1 MAHDVHMAAR
11 RPQPIEP
18 QSDDFD
24 FLLSHDPF
32 RVPRYQRAF
41 DWDTDEVRDFA
52 HDVLVL
58 ARRRVAGDRSR
69 HFFGAIISIFNK
81 SEHYY
86 EVVDGQQRLTIA
98 ILCLTELHR
107 CWHELAEKARAVRK
121 TLLAETAREH
131 ADRVNERLRDASGR
145 RLILSTRDEQF
156 FSELLADT
164 ATKPKPRDDQSHR
177 RLWSARETI
186 RAELFVTLLETARR
200 YADRQARLE
209 AIERALLEDGYLVH
223 LYTEQRSEA
232 YRLFLVLND
241 RGRQLSN
248 GSLLRTHT
256 LDVLQA
262 YPEQQGAAE
271 TDWDVILRIGDNFVN
286 RFLAAYYVSHEGSR
300 APTGEMFDVF
310 CTRFGIDKVESAI
323 AATKL
328 QRTIRRL
335 REETETF
342 SRIRV
347 GDWPFDDPTKPGWDR
362 DRLKRLVVSLRHDLA
377 HPLLLAVA
385 RETNESSF
393 RDLVLMLEPF
403 VFRYINVTNAGA
415 ARLAVVYY
423 DHAKKVRETHKFDR
437 NGLRRDLKRLIKD
450 YAPDDVFE
458 PLLRDQLRYAKTAQ
472 RRQLIK
478 HFLTTIDDYEDWF
491 QQGATGR
498 RKVNTKASV
507 YDLDQVNIEHIYP
520 QNPKQPSAKLDE
532 VKHALG
538 NLTPLDERDGVLAGN
553 ELFTK
558 KRPTYRKSRFAIT
571 KPLADLREWDE
582 AEVAQRFKFY
592 AVRAKKIFIVE

>member
-1 MAHDVHMAAR
+1 MPAR

-58 ARRRVAGDRSR
+58 ARRRIAGDPSR
-69 HFFGAIISIFNK
+69 HFFGAIISIFHK

-86 EVVDGQQRLTIA
+86 EVVDGQQRLTTA

-107 CWHELAEKARAVRK
+107 RWHELAEKAKSAKKKPLAAAARK
-121 TLLAETAREH
+121 H
-131 ADRVNERLRDASGR
+131 ADRVDERLRDASGR
-145 RLILSTRDEQF
+145 RLVLSTRDEQF

-164 ATKPKPRDDQSHR
+164 ATKPKATADQSHR
-177 RLWSARETI
+177 RLWSARDTV
-186 RAELFVTLLETARR
+186 RDELFAPLLDTAHR

-209 AIERALLEDGYLVH
+209 AIESALLEDGYLVH
-223 LYTEQRSEA
+223 LYTEQKREA

-241 RGRQLSN
+241 RGRQLSD
-248 GSLLRTHT
+248 GALLRTHT

-262 YPEQQGAAE
+262 YPDQQRAAE
-271 TDWDVILRIGDNFVN
+271 TDWDTMLRIGDTFVN
-286 RFLAAYYVSHEGSR
+286 RFLAAYYVSYIGSR
-300 APTGEMFDVF
+300 APTGEMFDEF
-310 CTRFGIDKVESAI
+310 CSRFGIDDVASPT

-328 QRTIRRL
+328 QQTIRRL

-377 HPLLLAVA
+377 HPLLLAAA

-415 ARLAVVYY
+415 PRLAVVYY
-423 DHAKKVRETHKFDR
+423 EHAKKVRETHKLDKK
-437 NGLRRDLKRLIKD
+437 GLRTALKALIAN

-478 HFLTTIDDYEDWF
+478 HFLTTVDDYEDWF
-491 QQGATGR
+491 S
-498 RKVNTKASV
+498 KEPPV
-507 YDLDQVNIEHIYP
+507 
-520 QNPKQPSAKLDE
+520 
-532 VKHALG
+532 
-538 NLTPLDERDGVLAGN
+538 GVG
-553 ELFTK
+553 
-558 KRPTYRKSRFAIT
+558 
-571 KPLADLREWDE
+571 
-582 AEVAQRFKFY
+582 
-592 AVRAKKIFIVE
+592 